1 MNTKSTMF
9 ECFQFKIQLQRCS
22 HTELD
27 SSLISMF
34 SKSLF
39 EFSFP
44 FFFFFFLDLK
54 KIFKIKF
61 NFENLYFQY
70 ILFVYIISCLL
81 ALLLILSH
89 RITVCIFIKTNI
101 TTYILKAFLWLLKL
115 GPELTN
121 RC

>member
-22 HTELD
+22 HTELY

-44 FFFFFFLDLK
+44 FFFFFLDLK

-70 ILFVYIISCLL
+70 ILFISCLL

-101 TTYILKAFLWLLKL
+101 ITYILKAFLWLLKL
-115 GPELTN
+115 GSELTN